1 MKKIHMDRSI
11 RADTNTTREDIETM
25 DIDRER
31 ERDALDDYVIVEKVI
46 GFREQDGVSEYLV
59 KCLYT
64 DFNICLI
71 CSITNNIT
79 RETPLVRSLHLGGY
93 RVG

>member
-1 MKKIHMDRSI
+1 MKKIHTDRFI
-11 RADTNTTREDIETM
+11 RADLSTTREDIEAM

-31 ERDALDDYVIVEKVI
+31 ERDALEDYVIVEKVI

-64 DFNICLI
+64 DFNACLI
-71 CSITNNIT
+71 CSITNNTT
-79 RETPLVRSLHLGGY
+79 RETPLLRSLHLGGC

>member
-1 MKKIHMDRSI
+1 MKKIHTDRSI
-11 RADTNTTREDIETM
+11 RADLNTTREDIEAM

-31 ERDALDDYVIVEKVI
+31 ERDALEDYVVVEKVI
-46 GFREQDGVSEYLV
+46 GFRDQNGVSEYFV

-64 DFNICLI
+64 DLDACLI
-71 CSITNNIT
+71 YYISNSTI
-79 RETPLVRSLHLGGY
+79 RETPLVRSLHLGGC